1 MGKASSILFLEKEKS
16 KGRDKTKRKKL
27 LHEGFIK
34 SPLSQTS
41 TTSTSSISFRRY
53 CSLLSHRENR
63 IISVRAK
70 QYHFVLLAF

>member
-1 MGKASSILFLEKEKS
+1 MGKASSIVFLEKEKS

-41 TTSTSSISFRRY
+41 TTSTSS
-53 CSLLSHRENR
+53 
-63 IISVRAK
+63 
-70 QYHFVLLAF
+70 VLEDIVPSYLIEKIE